1 MTSLNTVNFGI
12 KKENGE
18 GCCCYNEIAERK
30 LKQLQKEYDDVI
42 KADNTVPVDNDS
54 DSNSDNDNN
63 DNGNNIAYLPVNCI
77 PNEDEF
83 VEVIEENESEG
94 DVNIMCN
101 NSNNDNNDSHKRKS
115 VSPVKHKE
123 LVINAMKRI
132 KLPPPKWA
140 ENLSDEEFMKGAKRL
155 LEMKK
160 NKNI

>member
-1 MTSLNTVNFGI
+1 MTSLNTFNIGI
-12 KKENGE
+12 NKENGE

-63 DNGNNIAYLPVNCI
+63 NNNNGNIAYLPVNCI

-83 VEVIEENESEG
+83 VEVIEENESDG
-94 DVNIMCN
+94 NIKCTTN
-101 NSNNDNNDSHKRKS
+101 NNDNNDSNKRKN

>member
-42 KADNTVPVDNDS
+42 KADNTVPVDKDS
-54 DSNSDNDNN
+54 DSNSDNNGN
-63 DNGNNIAYLPVNCI
+63 DNNIAYLPVNCI

-83 VEVIEENESEG
+83 VEVIEENENDGNIKCTTNNNG
-94 DVNIMCN
+94 DG
-101 NSNNDNNDSHKRKS
+101 DSHKRKS

-140 ENLSDEEFMKGAKRL
+140 ENLTDEEFMERAKRL

>member
-1 MTSLNTVNFGI
+1 MTSLNTFNIGI
-12 KKENGE
+12 NKENGE

-54 DSNSDNDNN
+54 DSNSDNDTNN
-63 DNGNNIAYLPVNCI
+63 GNIAYLPVNCI

-83 VEVIEENESEG
+83 VEVIEENES
-94 DVNIMCN
+94 DVNIKCNHNN
-101 NSNNDNNDSHKRKS
+101 NSCDDDNCKRKS

-155 LEMKK
+155 LEMKR
-160 NKNI
+160 NKHI